1 MDFEPN
7 QEQRALAERAF
18 ELGSALNGGLAE
30 RVRAGRF
37 DRDMWRRCGEFG
49 LLGLSVPTADGGLGL
64 DSLSTSLVIEA
75 FAKGCQ
81 DMGLLFSACA
91 HLFACAMPIAEHGG
105 PELRTRLL
113 PRLISGEWI
122 AANAITEPEAGSDV
136 HALRTTAI
144 RDGADY
150 VLNGVK
156 SFVTNGPIADHIL
169 VYASTNPADGHL
181 GLSAFVVDRHSPGL
195 TAGPSF
201 AKPGLTT
208 SPLSPIYLDD
218 CRVPA
223 ANRLGAEGAGST
235 IFSSSMAWERTCL
248 FAAYLGSMD
257 RQLTQTIAHVRTRRQ
272 FRKPLSR
279 HQAVAHRIADMKL
292 RLEGARLLLY
302 RACARRDRGVDSTLE
317 VSLAKLAVSEA
328 AIQNALDAIQ
338 LHGATGFLSEGGVVE
353 ALGDALPSTIFS
365 GTSEIHRDLIARG
378 LGL

>member
-1 MDFEPN
+1 MDFEPD

-18 ELGSALNGGLAE
+18 ELGATLNDGLPE

-37 DRDMWRRCGEFG
+37 DRELWRRCGEFG

-64 DSLSTSLVIEA
+64 DSLSTALVIES

-81 DMGLLFSACA
+81 DLGLLFSACA
-91 HLFACAMPIAEHGG
+91 HLFACVMPIAEHGSA
-105 PELRTRLL
+105 ELRTRLL
-113 PRLISGEWI
+113 PKLVSGEWI
-122 AANAITEPEAGSDV
+122 GANAITEPEAGSDV

-144 RDGADY
+144 RDGDHY

-156 SFVTNGPIADHIL
+156 SFVTNSPVADHLL
-169 VYASTNPADGHL
+169 VYARTSPADGHL
-181 GLSAFVVDRHSPGL
+181 GLSAFVVDRHSPRL
-195 TAGPSF
+195 TVGARF
-201 AKPGLTT
+201 AKPGLATA
-208 SPLSPIYLDD
+208 PMAPVYLDD

-223 ANRLGAEGAGST
+223 ANRLGPEGAGST
-235 IFSSSMAWERTCL
+235 IFAGSMAWERSCL
-248 FAAYLGSMD
+248 FAAYLGAMD
-257 RQLTQTIAHVRTRRQ
+257 RQLAQTISHVTTRKQ

-302 RACARRDRGVDSTLE
+302 RACSRRDRGVDSTLE

-338 LHGATGFLSEGGVVE
+338 LHGASGFLSEGGVVD